1 MDDARSDIITVCSG
15 LARLQLRLQAAQY
28 VPPGRRACDL
38 CLRDLQPKSFWLD
51 AAPPNVALSGVVRAV
66 AVSLAHLL
74 AIADARGPID
84 ARSACLALQHIQC
97 NPSDWG
103 TITRRLA
110 DRLRHTLA
118 ESPYVES
125 NGATL
130 SEILLPRRW
139 PRSGNSY
146 IQKRG
151 PLTDQLHKSIAQ

>member
-84 ARSACLALQHIQC
+84 ARAACLALQHIQC
-97 NPSDWG
+97 NPSAWG
-103 TITRRLA
+103 TVTRRLA

-139 PRSGNSY
+139 PPSGNSY
-146 IQKRG
+146 IQRRG
-151 PLTDQLHKSIAQ
+151 PLTDRLHKRVAQ